1 LYIRN
6 LVGSLKKHSA
16 YSISCSNLIEQFNEI
31 IPIQTSDYVKTFIL
45 TDSSNTGNL
54 VLAHQF
60 DGNNNN
66 WRRII
71 LDTRSK
77 VYIPS
82 YGEVRFTYD
91 PAAGSATSTIIG
103 KSS

>member
-1 LYIRN
+1 
-6 LVGSLKKHSA
+6 VGSLKKHYA
-16 YSISCSNLIEQFNEI
+16 YSISCSGLVEQFNEI

-45 TDSSNTGNL
+45 PDTSSTGKL

-60 DGNNNN
+60 NGNNN
-66 WRRII
+66 WRRIVQDI
-71 LDTRSK
+71 RSK

-91 PAAGSATSTIIG
+91 PTAGSATSTIIG